1 LASVTTSGSSELA
14 DGRFFRAANA
24 TGSQCGNGSLQGAY
38 GFLLGG
44 GTFSG
49 SVRTA
54 FEADGQAV
62 FDGKGGVNT
71 TSVVTTGISPGAPL
85 NGSGTYSIS
94 PDCSGVMQ
102 VTTPLGVINFLLAR
116 VQAGT
121 VLIMETDANT
131 TINGTANPQ
140 QFQSVLPQFVFG
152 GGWYSALYFS
162 NGTSSTVSF
171 LVTFTTDNGTP
182 MTLPGVGNSKQVT
195 LAPNGTAV
203 IEAQNVG
210 STINQGYASV
220 TLPAGVSAYGVF
232 RQIVP
237 GRLDQ
242 EALVGLKSA
251 NTTSSTL
258 TWDDTSPISTSIA
271 MVNPSTTAATVTITV
286 WDTNGNVIGTS
297 SQGLQPGT
305 KIANSMRDFLGLS
318 GMAGQRGS
326 AQFSVTTG
334 NVAVL
339 GLRFGNTAFT
349 NIPVIEQQ

>member
-1 LASVTTSGSSELA
+1 
-14 DGRFFRAANA
+14 
-24 TGSQCGNGSLQGAY
+24 
-38 GFLLGG
+38 
-44 GTFSG
+44 
-49 SVRTA
+49 
-54 FEADGQAV
+54 
-62 FDGKGGVNT
+62 
-71 TSVVTTGISPGAPL
+71 
-85 NGSGTYSIS
+85 
-94 PDCSGVMQ
+94 
-102 VTTPLGVINFLLAR
+102 
-116 VQAGT
+116 
-121 VLIMETDANT
+121 
-131 TINGTANPQ
+131 
-140 QFQSVLPQFVFG
+140 
-152 GGWYSALYFS
+152 
-162 NGTSSTVSF
+162 
-171 LVTFTTDNGTP
+171 
-182 MTLPGVGNSKQVT
+182 MTLPGVGNSKQVI
-195 LAPNGTAV
+195 LAPNGTAI

-210 STINQGYASV
+210 SITQGYASV
-220 TLPAGVSAYGVF
+220 SLPAGVTGYGVF

-258 TWDDTSPISTSIA
+258 SFDDASPLSTSIVI
-271 MVNPSTTAATVTITV
+271 VNPSTVAATVNITV

-339 GLRFGNTAFT
+339 GLRFGSTAFT